1 MDDGIII
8 AKYLLTT
15 ENFILFVNMI
25 NRYLLK
31 YDDIFLVIRW
41 ERFRDATM
49 SICLRNYQNLCYSSI
64 LSQVNENFADHEHD

>member
-25 NRYLLK
+25 NRYFLK

-41 ERFRDATM
+41 ERFRDAAM
-49 SICLRNYQNLCYSSI
+49 SICLRNYQNL
-64 LSQVNENFADHEHD
+64 